1 MLGKDRTSWEAT
13 REDARDSQLFDELSK
28 GIAAGTISRR
38 RALRQAVAAVLGA
51 ALVPSLLAS
60 PAEAT
65 HRREGC
71 RGKEPISN
79 RACPRFR
86 ETICHRTETKLCQ
99 CVRTTEG
106 TKRCV
111 NTTNIECE
119 DFLEGDECDSSRD
132 CPSDSFCIQAGAC
145 CGGTRNNICARRC

>member
-1 MLGKDRTSWEAT
+1 MIGKEGTSWEAT

-38 RALRQAVAAVLGA
+38 RALRQGVAAVLGA

-65 HRREGC
+65 HRRVGC

-79 RACPRFR
+79 KACP
-86 ETICHRTETKLCQ
+86 ESVCHLTETKLCE

-111 NTTNIECE
+111 NTTNVSCE
-119 DFLEGDECDSSRD
+119 DLFVDECDSSTD
-132 CPSDSFCIQAGAC
+132 CPTDSFCIKAGGC
-145 CGGTRNNICARRC
+145 CGTRNNICVRQC